1 MTTKFSLRLFH
12 TLHGISKQS
21 NLEGISEANLIHPT
35 AQSGAKF
42 RSDWEYFQGGRLHS
56 IAGQLVPLLD
66 HPRHEKKPSFLI
78 FLCFQHRSL
87 QLEVSLSM
95 LIVHTAKNWVHL
107 GSLFLLWHTPQ
118 LLSHPDPGIVTV
130 FGWWRQAGCG
140 GEPGG

>member
-1 MTTKFSLRLFH
+1 MLFFQVRKEKIENSIIMTTKLSLRLFH

-66 HPRHEKKPSFLI
+66 HPCPEKNPPFLYFYASSI
-78 FLCFQHRSL
+78 EACS
-87 QLEVSLSM
+87 SM
-95 LIVHTAKNWVHL
+95 LVY
-107 GSLFLLWHTPQ
+107 PCY
-118 LLSHPDPGIVTV
+118 LSILPRTGCIWAPCFSPGTLHS
-130 FGWWRQAGCG
+130 FYPAQTQA
-140 GEPGG
+140 